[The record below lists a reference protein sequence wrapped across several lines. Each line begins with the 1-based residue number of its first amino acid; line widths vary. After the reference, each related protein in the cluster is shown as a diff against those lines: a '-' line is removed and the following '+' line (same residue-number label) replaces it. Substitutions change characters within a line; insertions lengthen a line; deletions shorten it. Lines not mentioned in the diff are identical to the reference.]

1 MVNYSYESFLCF
13 FIFRLNKSMY
23 QSTYNLY
30 FGYRV
35 SLFMAKGARRGG
47 RVRDKWR
54 DKQWVIVNAPV
65 AFGGRPLSYVPI
77 TDIANSKGRVI
88 ENTMFDILKQDPT
101 QHQTKIF
108 VQIDDIRDGNASTIF
123 KGHEYAKEF
132 LRSLIRRGSSMINYV
147 HDFRTIDGYTFRV
160 SIIAFSQRR
169 LNSSK
174 KHEIRMIAHRILSD
188 KIPKLTV
195 DQFVQDAT
203 MGKMSAD
210 LLAEA
215 KKIASIRH
223 IGIKKTKLISTSESR
238 AIQEAKAIESTT
250 TTTSSSSETST
261 ADEAGGEVED
271 YKQTTEATQ

>member
-1 MVNYSYESFLCF
+1 MKVFSAFVCCSK
-13 FIFRLNKSMY
+13 IKSVY
-23 QSTYNLY
+23 QLTYNLY

-108 VQIDDIRDGNASTIF
+108 VQIDDIRDGNASTVF

-195 DQFVQDAT
+195 DQFVQEAT

-223 IGIKKTKLISTSESR
+223 IGIKKTKLISTSETR

-250 TTTSSSSETST
+250 TTITTSSEAST
-261 ADEAGGEVED
+261 ADESDEEVED
-271 YKQTTEATQ
+271 YQQTTEATQ

>member
-1 MVNYSYESFLCF
+1 MVNCSYNVICP
-13 FIFRLNKSMY
+13 FIIALEILSSY

-30 FGYRV
+30 FGCKV
-35 SLFMAKGARRGG
+35 SIFMAKGAKRGG

-65 AFGGRPLSYVPI
+65 AFGGSPLSYVPI
-77 TDIANSKGRVI
+77 TDVDNSKGRVI

-108 VQIDDIRDGNASTIF
+108 VQIDNIRDGNASTIF

-147 HDFRTIDGYTFRV
+147 HDFRTIDGFTFRV
-160 SIIAFSQRR
+160 SAIAFSQRR

-174 KHEIRMIAHRILSD
+174 KHEIRMITHRILSD

-195 DQFVQDAT
+195 DQFVQEAT
-203 MGKMSAD
+203 MGKMGAD

-215 KKIASIRH
+215 KKIASLRH
-223 IGIKKTKLISTSESR
+223 IGIKKTKLISTPESR
-238 AIQEAKAIESTT
+238 AVQEAKAIGSTT
-250 TTTSSSSETST
+250 TSGDATNEED
-261 ADEAGGEVED
+261 DEELEEK
-271 YKQTTEATQ
+271 YEQTTESTQ

>member
-1 MVNYSYESFLCF
+1 
-13 FIFRLNKSMY
+13 
-23 QSTYNLY
+23 
-30 FGYRV
+30 
-35 SLFMAKGARRGG
+35 MAKGAKRGG

-54 DKQWVIVNAPV
+54 DKQWVVVNAPV
-65 AFGGRPLSYVPI
+65 AFGGSPLSYVPV

-108 VQIDDIRDGNASTIF
+108 VQIDEIRDGNASTIF

-147 HDFRTIDGYTFRV
+147 HDFRTVDGYTFRV

-195 DQFVQDAT
+195 DQFVQEAT
-203 MGKMSAD
+203 MGKMGAD

-215 KKIASIRH
+215 KKIASLRH

-238 AIQEAKAIESTT
+238 SIQEAKAIESTT
-250 TTTSSSSETST
+250 TTTSTSTSTSSEALTT
-261 ADEAGGEVED
+261 DEPGEEVEN
-271 YKQTTEATQ
+271 YKQTTEPMQ